1 MNNDIKNLLA
11 LQDCDLRIVE
21 LENSKEEF
29 PIRVTEF
36 EKAITDAAGT
46 IEDTRKRSEEITNE
60 RKAVEEQIVN
70 GKISLEKSQ
79 ERLNT
84 IRTNKEYDAVHAEI
98 ETYKNMVASS
108 DKRLLKFSSEIE
120 ILENALNEEKETFEN
135 ISSENQP
142 QIDDLNQQIATIDSS
157 VAEVV
162 EEKEKLI
169 PQISKMYI
177 RAYNHVR
184 SNRKKGKVIGVVSNV
199 ERNCTICYQ
208 LVPPQLVNQIRK
220 GIEIVYCQSCGSILI
235 LESSVDENES

>member
-11 LQDCDLRIVE
+11 LQDCDLRIIK

-29 PIRVTEF
+29 PIRVTEL
-36 EKAITDAAGT
+36 EKNITDAAGT
-46 IEDTRKRSEEITNE
+46 IEDTRRRIEEITNE
-60 RKAVEEQIVN
+60 RKTVEEQIVN
-70 GKISLEKSQ
+70 AKLSLKKSQ

-98 ETYKNMVASS
+98 ETYKNMVATA

-120 ILENALNEEKETFEN
+120 ILENALNEEKETFEK

-184 SNRKKGKVIGVVSNV
+184 ANRKKGKVISIVSNA